1 MVLVCTGVLS
11 EKRARRWNVPLEA
24 SGRNRAAARRF
35 ELESCGKQGLG
46 VIGFR
51 LGKHS
56 PRRTLLH
63 YLAVTEHDD
72 GIRKRAHD
80 LEIVTDEKIG
90 KLVAAL
96 QLAQKID
103 DLRLHRNVER
113 RGRLVENEKFRFQH
127 ERTRNR
133 DPLALTA

>member
-1 MVLVCTGVLS
+1 MNTNNRCVRRSIS
-11 EKRARRWNVPLEA
+11 EQTNYTAWSSFVRGYCKRA
-24 SGRNRAAARRF
+24 SGRNVPLRGSGRNSAAARRF
-35 ELESCGKQGLG
+35 ELESRGEQGLG

-56 PRRTLLH
+56 PRRTLLN

-80 LEIVTDEKIG
+80 LQIVTDEKIG

-113 RGRLVENEKFRFQH
+113 RGRLVEN
-127 ERTRNR
+127 
-133 DPLALTA
+133 